1 MSVNYAA
8 QTNTL
13 LEIGSKIYW
22 KLKRKKDKAIEV
34 HWSIRGDMR
43 CLAHSELLFKEERGI
58 AKIYQNSMDMF
69 CRENLDFLY
78 TVIDIYTKN
87 EDDSV
92 KAQAVPLLSV
102 KKTKR
107 DRYAVFTFR

>member
-1 MSVNYAA
+1 MSVNYDA
-8 QTNTL
+8 QTKTL
-13 LEIGSKIYW
+13 LEIGSKFYW

-43 CLAHSELLFKEERGI
+43 RLAPSELLFKEGRGI
-58 AKIYQNSMDMF
+58 VKIYPNSMDMF
-69 CRENLDFLY
+69 CRENFDFLY

-92 KAQAVPLLSV
+92 KAEAVTFLSV

-107 DRYAVFTFR
+107 DRYAVFTFC